1 MDRSSVD
8 PGSSLQHLVPKVG
21 TIDVVS
27 DSTVS
32 RLGVLAERR
41 WGMFTTAQAEAVGVS
56 RKQLV
61 RMTASGVLER
71 LTQGVYRMAGSP
83 PQDHENIY
91 ATWLALGG
99 ATSRPTETGAPAL
112 VAAGVTA
119 AVVHDIGDFFLD
131 GIDFIVGSRKTTRLP
146 DVRLRIRPLTPADT
160 TSVNGLPTLTIERTI
175 TDLLTIGDGA
185 VVRKDSFFAGYRAHN
200 GVIQTGAV
208 SIGEDALVAERA
220 EDDAFGSR
228 HVQRLETRFG
238 NTCEHLVG
246 GVGGGVGFEDD
257 DHEPV
262 VRM

>member
-1 MDRSSVD
+1 ML
-8 PGSSLQHLVPKVG
+8 LQHLYPKVG

-41 WGMFTTAQAEAVGVS
+41 WGMFTTAQAKVVGVS

-71 LTQGVYRMAGSP
+71 LTQGVYRMTGTP
-83 PQDHENIY
+83 PQDNESVY

-99 ATSRPTETGAPAL
+99 ATSQPTEAGAPTL

-146 DVRLRIRPLTPADT
+146 GVRLRIRPLTPAET
-160 TSVNGLPTLTIERTI
+160 ISINGLPTLTVERTI
-175 TDLLTIGDGA
+175 TDLLDLGTDTSLID
-185 VVRKDSFFAGYRAHN
+185 
-200 GVIQTGAV
+200 
-208 SIGEDALVAERA
+208 DALRHAARFGKITHPRRLRTDLTA
-220 EDDAFGSR
+220 APTRLRDDA
-228 HVQRLETRFG
+228 
-238 NTCEHLVG
+238 
-246 GVGGGVGFEDD
+246 GVLLDSLNEVLAPNEVATLHG
-257 DHEPV
+257 
-262 VRM
+262 

>member
-1 MDRSSVD
+1 M
-8 PGSSLQHLVPKVG
+8 G

-32 RLGVLAERR
+32 RLGILAERR

-61 RMTASGVLER
+61 RMTTSGVLER
-71 LTQGVYRMAGSP
+71 LAQGVYRMTGTP

-99 ATSRPTETGAPAL
+99 ATSQPTETGAPAL

-160 TSVNGLPTLTIERTI
+160 TSVNGLPTLTVERTI
-175 TDLLTIGDGA
+175 TDLLALGTDTSLID
-185 VVRKDSFFAGYRAHN
+185 
-200 GVIQTGAV
+200 
-208 SIGEDALVAERA
+208 DALREAARIGKITDPQRLRA
-220 EDDAFGSR
+220 DLIAAPTRLRDDA
-228 HVQRLETRFG
+228 
-238 NTCEHLVG
+238 
-246 GVGGGVGFEDD
+246 GVLLDSLNEVLAPNAEAALHG
-257 DHEPV
+257 
-262 VRM
+262 

>member
-1 MDRSSVD
+1 MNRSSVD
-8 PGSSLQHLVPKVG
+8 SGLSLHHLFPKVG

-61 RMTASGVLER
+61 RMTTSGVLER
-71 LTQGVYRMAGSP
+71 LTQGVYRMAGTP

-99 ATSRPTETGAPAL
+99 ATSQPTEAGAPAL

-119 AVVHDIGDFFLD
+119 AVVHEIGDFFLD

-146 DVRLRIRPLTPADT
+146 DVRLRIRPLTPADA
-160 TSVNGLPTLTIERTI
+160 TSVNGLPTLTVERTI
-175 TDLLTIGDGA
+175 TDLLTLGTDTSLID
-185 VVRKDSFFAGYRAHN
+185 
-200 GVIQTGAV
+200 
-208 SIGEDALVAERA
+208 DALREAGRFGKITDPQRLRA
-220 EDDAFGSR
+220 DLTAAPTRLRDDAG
-228 HVQRLETRFG
+228 VLLESLNEALAF
-238 NTCEHLVG
+238 NTEAALHG
-246 GVGGGVGFEDD
+246 
-257 DHEPV
+257 
-262 VRM
+262 

>member
-1 MDRSSVD
+1 MNRSSTA
-8 PGSSLQHLVPKVG
+8 PELPLQHLFPKVG
-21 TIDVVS
+21 TIDAVS

-71 LTQGVYRMAGSP
+71 LAQGVYRMAGTP

-99 ATSRPTETGAPAL
+99 ATSQPTEAGAPAL

-146 DVRLRIRPLTPADT
+146 EVRLRIRPLTPADA
-160 TSVNGLPTLTIERTI
+160 TSVNGLPTLTVERTI
-175 TDLLTIGDGA
+175 TDLLTLSTDTSLID
-185 VVRKDSFFAGYRAHN
+185 
-200 GVIQTGAV
+200 
-208 SIGEDALVAERA
+208 DALREAARFGKITDPQRLRA
-220 EDDAFGSR
+220 DLTAAPTRLRDDAD
-228 HVQRLETRFG
+228 VLLESLNEILALNAEAALHG
-238 NTCEHLVG
+238 
-246 GVGGGVGFEDD
+246 
-257 DHEPV
+257 
-262 VRM
+262 

>member
-1 MDRSSVD
+1 MNRSSTA
-8 PGSSLQHLVPKVG
+8 PELPLQHLFPKVG

-61 RMTASGVLER
+61 RMTTSGVLER
-71 LTQGVYRMAGSP
+71 LTQGVYRMAGTP

-99 ATSRPTETGAPAL
+99 ATSQPTEAGAPAL

-146 DVRLRIRPLTPADT
+146 EVRLRIRPLTPADA
-160 TSVNGLPTLTIERTI
+160 TSVSGLPTLTVERTI
-175 TDLLTIGDGA
+175 TDLLTLSTDTSLID
-185 VVRKDSFFAGYRAHN
+185 
-200 GVIQTGAV
+200 
-208 SIGEDALVAERA
+208 DALREAARFGKITDPQRLRA
-220 EDDAFGSR
+220 DLTAAPTRLRDDAD
-228 HVQRLETRFG
+228 VLLESLNEILALNAEAALHG
-238 NTCEHLVG
+238 
-246 GVGGGVGFEDD
+246 
-257 DHEPV
+257 
-262 VRM
+262 

>member
-1 MDRSSVD
+1 M
-8 PGSSLQHLVPKVG
+8 G

-41 WGMFTTAQAEAVGVS
+41 WGMFTTTQAEAVGVS

-71 LTQGVYRMAGSP
+71 LTQGVYRMTGTP

-99 ATSRPTETGAPAL
+99 ATTPPTQTGAPAL

-131 GIDFIVGSRKTTRLP
+131 GIDFIVGSRKATRLP
-146 DVRLRIRPLTPADT
+146 DVRLRIRTLTPADT
-160 TSVNGLPTLTIERTI
+160 ISVNGLPTLTVERTI
-175 TDLLTIGDGA
+175 TDLLDLGTDTSLI
-185 VVRKDSFFAGYRAHN
+185 N
-200 GVIQTGAV
+200 
-208 SIGEDALVAERA
+208 DALR
-220 EDDAFGSR
+220 DAARFGKII
-228 HVQRLETRFG
+228 HPQRLRAD
-238 NTCEHLVG
+238 LAAAPARLRDDS
-246 GVGGGVGFEDD
+246 GVLLESLNEVLAPNA
-257 DHEPV
+257 EPALHG
-262 VRM
+262 

>member
-1 MDRSSVD
+1 MNRSSVD
-8 PGSSLQHLVPKVG
+8 SGLSLQHLFPKVG

-61 RMTASGVLER
+61 RMTTSGVLER
-71 LTQGVYRMAGSP
+71 LTQGVYRMAGTP

-99 ATSRPTETGAPAL
+99 ATSQPTEAGAPAL

-131 GIDFIVGSRKTTRLP
+131 GVDFIVGSRKTTRLP
-146 DVRLRIRPLTPADT
+146 DVRLRIRPLTPADA
-160 TSVNGLPTLTIERTI
+160 TSVNGLPTLTVERTI
-175 TDLLTIGDGA
+175 TDLLTLGTDTSLID
-185 VVRKDSFFAGYRAHN
+185 
-200 GVIQTGAV
+200 
-208 SIGEDALVAERA
+208 DALREAARFGKITDPQRLRA
-220 EDDAFGSR
+220 DLTAAPTRLRDDAG
-228 HVQRLETRFG
+228 VLLESLNEALAF
-238 NTCEHLVG
+238 NTEAALHG
-246 GVGGGVGFEDD
+246 
-257 DHEPV
+257 
-262 VRM
+262 

>member
-1 MDRSSVD
+1 MAALVLA
-8 PGSSLQHLVPKVG
+8 PELPLQHLFLKVG
-21 TIDVVS
+21 TIDVVG

-71 LTQGVYRMAGSP
+71 LTQGVYRMTGTP
-83 PQDHENIY
+83 PQDHESIY

-99 ATSRPTETGAPAL
+99 ATSQPTEAGAPAL

-160 TSVNGLPTLTIERTI
+160 ISVNGLPTLTVERTI
-175 TDLLTIGDGA
+175 IDLLDLGTDISLIDDALREAARFGKIA
-185 VVRKDSFFAGYRAHN
+185 HPRRLRADL
-200 GVIQTGAV
+200 TTAPARLR
-208 SIGEDALVAERA
+208 EDAGVLLDSLNEVLAPNAEA
-220 EDDAFGSR
+220 ALHG
-228 HVQRLETRFG
+228 
-238 NTCEHLVG
+238 
-246 GVGGGVGFEDD
+246 
-257 DHEPV
+257 
-262 VRM
+262 